1 MCGRFAL
8 FASGE
13 EVPARFQF
21 ADAPRLDTRYNIAPT
36 QTVAAVTATDTGRDF
51 RFLRWG
57 LIPSW
62 ATDPKI
68 GYQLSNARAETVA
81 SKPSFRAAFK
91 QRRCLVPVS
100 AFYEWQQ
107 GADKRKQPYCIRMRD
122 EGLFALAGLWEHWHD
137 PSGPI
142 VESCS
147 LITTEAN
154 ELMRPIHDR
163 MPVILDPKREDEW
176 LNPRSDPDSLRALI
190 VPFASARMQAFPV
203 NPYVSNAKNE
213 GPRCIEPLDVA

>member
-13 EVPARFQF
+13 EVAERFQLSEVPLL
-21 ADAPRLDTRYNIAPT
+21 DARYNVAPS
-36 QTVAAVTATDTGRDF
+36 QTVAAVRATDAGREF

-62 ATDPKI
+62 SSDPKI
-68 GYQLSNARAETVA
+68 GYKLSNARAETVA

-91 QRRCLVPVS
+91 QRRCLIPVS

-107 GADKRKQPYCIRMRD
+107 GSGKRKQPYCIRMRD
-122 EGLFALAGLWEHWHD
+122 EGLFAIAGLWERWHD
-137 PSGPI
+137 PSGPV

-163 MPVILDPKREDEW
+163 MPVILYPERENDW
-176 LNPRSDPDSLRALI
+176 LNPRSDPDSLRSLL
-190 VPFASARMQAFPV
+190 VPFASERMEAFPV
-203 NPYVSNAKNE
+203 NPYVSNAKNQ
-213 GPRCIEPLDVA
+213 GPRCIEPASA